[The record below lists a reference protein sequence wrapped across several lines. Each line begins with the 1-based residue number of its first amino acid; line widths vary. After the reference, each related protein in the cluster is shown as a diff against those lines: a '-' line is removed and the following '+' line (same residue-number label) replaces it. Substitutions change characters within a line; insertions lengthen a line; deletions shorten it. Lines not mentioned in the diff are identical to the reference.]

1 MEKMA
6 TQSVMATTFMGM
18 VLAGPLCGRLVGQQ
32 TEPYGG
38 KNYKEWFLN
47 PDYPDSLKRLKAYEL
62 LEALK
67 QSLKDHPKS
76 SQNPAEAYPNVAF
89 LAAPDGRWRT
99 LTFTVHFSD
108 GHYEHFGLLETFLRG
123 RSKGVV
129 WQLNDKS
136 HEIQNPLQRV
146 LGPSNWFGAIYYGVR
161 PMGRKRYFLLGLN
174 MHNNRSRIKVADPLY
189 FDQKGWP
196 KWGAPVI
203 KHGNKIYHRFLLEYY
218 AEASV
223 RLNWDERLRMIVY
236 DHLTPLA
243 PAGRGN
249 SSLYVPDGS
258 YNGLKLKGR
267 TWEIVEDVDARNPK
281 DRPIRTQKAVEKG
294 LFPPEK
300 P

>member
-1 MEKMA
+1 MA
-6 TQSVMATTFMGM
+6 VQRA
-18 VLAGPLCGRLVGQQ
+18 LAFGIIGLALVGIRYGKVVAQDA
-32 TEPYGG
+32 EPAAD

-47 PDYPDSLKRLKAYEL
+47 PAYPDSLKRLKVHEL

-67 QSLKDHPKS
+67 QSLKDYPKP

-89 LAAPDGRWRT
+89 LSAPDERWRV

-108 GHYEHFGLLETFLRG
+108 GHYEHFGLLETFPRR
-123 RSKGVV
+123 RSKGAV
-129 WQLNDKS
+129 WLLTDKS
-136 HEIQNPLQRV
+136 TALQNPLHRV
-146 LGPSNWFGAIYYGVR
+146 LSPSNWFGAIYYGVQ
-161 PMGRKRYFLLGLN
+161 PMGRKRYLLLGLN
-174 MHNNRSRIKVADPLY
+174 MHNNLSRIKVADPLF
-189 FDQKGWP
+189 FDNRGWP
-196 KWGAPVI
+196 IWGAPVI
-203 KHGNKIYHRFLLEYY
+203 KHGGKIYHRFLLEYY

-223 RLNWDERLRMIVY
+223 RLNWDDRLKMIVY
-236 DHLTPLA
+236 DHLTPIA

-267 TWEIVEDVDARNPK
+267 AWEIVEDVDARNPE
-281 DRPIRTQKAVEKG
+281 DRLSRPQKPVEKG